1 MMLIKFR
8 HVALSL
14 LVLFSSIA
22 VTGCGA
28 GNPYASN
35 GAAQDPAINS
45 DGAEDP
51 GIVESGWTT
60 SEGDDGSGYALTC
73 NFNGGES
80 DGDLL
85 NCSVYWDAKNT
96 SNIPLE
102 YYGYTYLVV
111 DGAVYQTSDGY
122 ADLRT
127 INPGSYA
134 SSAGSNKFVLPY
146 GGNITGLFKAEG
158 PNDTHILD
166 LDLNIKIVDGTAD

>member
-1 MMLIKFR
+1 MLIKFR

-51 GIVESGWTT
+51 GIIDSGWTT
-60 SEGDDGSGYALTC
+60 SEGDDGSGYTATC
-73 NFNGGES
+73 SFSGDET
-80 DGDLL
+80 DGDLVS
-85 NCSVYWDAKNT
+85 CKVYWDAKNT
-96 SNIPLE
+96 SNVPLE

-122 ADLRT
+122 ADLKSV
-127 INPGSYA
+127 NPGSYA
-134 SSAGSNKFVLPY
+134 YKAGYNNFDIPY
-146 GGNITGLFKAEG
+146 GGTITALYKAQE
-158 PNDTHILD
+158 PNDTHLLD
-166 LDLNIKIVDGTAD
+166 LSLNITISDPGRD